1 MRVLHVLGELRP
13 SGAETMLR
21 AAAGS
26 WREQGIEGEVLSTG
40 SEPGPYAEELRAAGY
55 RVHHLPFAKSAGFL
69 VAFYRLVREG
79 GYDAVH
85 LHTERAAFW
94 YAALA
99 WAGGQRRLV
108 RTIHAAFGFE
118 GMLRVRR
125 GVQRWMMRRM
135 FGVRMVACGESAAA
149 LEWERFRNRV
159 TVAGNWFDS
168 ERYRRGEET
177 RGTGGGPLVVVTVGN
192 CAAVKNHAAVIGA
205 LARLPEVVY
214 LHVGCEDEGRG
225 ERAQAERLGVA
236 DRVRF
241 LGMVTDLREV
251 FREADL
257 FVMPSL
263 HEGFG
268 VAAVEAMGAGV
279 PVLLADV
286 KGLRDFRKWSED
298 VRYCAPDD
306 AGVERGLREFQA
318 LGAGERAAMGAALS
332 EMAHR
337 EFGARAGAARYAA
350 LYRGE
355 RAAGVGREVTA

>member
-1 MRVLHVLGELRP
+1 MRVLHVLNELRP

-26 WREQGIEGEVLSTG
+26 WREQGIEGEIVSTG
-40 SEPGPYAEELRAAGY
+40 EALGPYAEALREAGY
-55 RVHHLPFAKSAGFL
+55 RIHHLPFAKSARFL
-69 VAFYRLVREG
+69 GAFYRLVREG

-108 RTIHAAFGFE
+108 RTIHAAFDFRGW
-118 GMLRVRR
+118 LQVRR
-125 GVQRWMMRRM
+125 GVQRWVMRRV
-135 FGVRMVACGESAAA
+135 FGVRMVACGESATA

-159 TVAGNWFDS
+159 TVVGNWFDS
-168 ERYRRGEET
+168 ERYRREEET
-177 RGTGGGPLVVVTVGN
+177 REAGGPLVMVTVGN

-214 LHVGCEDEGRG
+214 VHVGCEDEGRG
-225 ERAQAERLGVA
+225 ERALAEGLGVA

-241 LGMVTDLREV
+241 LGIVTDLRPV

-257 FVMPSL
+257 FLMPSL
-263 HEGFG
+263 REGFG
-268 VAAVEAMGAGV
+268 VAAVEAMGVGL

-286 KGLRDFRKWSED
+286 KGLRDFRKWSEAI
-298 VRYCAPDD
+298 RYCAPDEE
-306 AGVERGLREFQA
+306 GVERGVREFLA
-318 LGAGERAAMGAALS
+318 LPAGERAAMGAALS

-355 RAAGVGREVTA
+355 MTAGVGREVTA